1 MTLKH
6 INFIQQKQRFCFD
19 KYIYI
24 NLNNIH
30 SDSAFCYKHFSVLT
44 CHCLHAHAN
53 VLLLKGPFTNTCKG
67 AWSKKKINYRE
78 NFSGPPFRPQ
88 KKNSGP
94 PFLPWKSL
102 VNPIEKHV
110 ISIFNGKSVVIF
122 SGHPLTRVKNFK
134 GPPFLHQ
141 APLTSVCERSLI
153 YIDKFYNVNFVLFT
167 VWSFYYHCNIKTW
180 LYKNLK
186 G

>member
-1 MTLKH
+1 M
-6 INFIQQKQRFCFD
+6 FWQV
-19 KYIYI
+19 YI

-30 SDSAFCYKHFSVLT
+30 SDSAFCYKHFPVLT

-67 AWSKKKINYRE
+67 GLMQKNKLSRK
-78 NFSGPPFRPQ
+78 FFGGPPSDRQ
-88 KKNSGP
+88 KNLGP

-110 ISIFNGKSVVIF
+110 NSIFNRKSF
-122 SGHPLTRVKNFK
+122 FQATPLQGSKILR
-134 GPPFLHQ
+134 GPPFCIRP
-141 APLTSVCERSLI
+141 PLTSVCERSLI

-180 LYKNLK
+180 LHKNLK